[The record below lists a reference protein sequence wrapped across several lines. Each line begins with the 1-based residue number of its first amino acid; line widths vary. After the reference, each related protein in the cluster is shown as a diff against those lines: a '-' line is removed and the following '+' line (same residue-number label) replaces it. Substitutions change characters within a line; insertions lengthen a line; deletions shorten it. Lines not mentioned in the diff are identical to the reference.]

1 MVVVA
6 TLLAV
11 VHIPQVEGDN
21 HLVVGHIP
29 RAEEGS
35 LLEEGDNP
43 LVVGGIPLV
52 EGGSCTARG
61 ARIRTL

>member
-1 MVVVA
+1 MVVA
-6 TLLAV
+6 ILLAV
-11 VHIPQVEGDN
+11 GHIPRVEEGSLLEEGDN

-29 RAEEGS
+29 RVEAGS
-35 LLEEGDNP
+35 LLVE
-43 LVVGGIPLV
+43 GGIPLV